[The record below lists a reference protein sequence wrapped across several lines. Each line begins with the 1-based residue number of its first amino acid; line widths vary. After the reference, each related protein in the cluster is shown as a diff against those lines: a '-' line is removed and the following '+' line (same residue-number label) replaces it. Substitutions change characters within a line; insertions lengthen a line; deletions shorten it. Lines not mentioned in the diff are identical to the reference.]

1 MNGGV
6 LMKMQLECA
15 WLLTADMRTA
25 LFLLSTMLLFACSR
39 PEVIVPESVIPRDT
53 MISILSDM
61 HLAEAAIQLR
71 NMGSGDT
78 ARAESYARYRY
89 VFKKHNISIGQF
101 RQSFAFYR
109 SQPEYFNKMYKEV
122 ITRLSE
128 IQAKEQRRPGL

>member
-1 MNGGV
+1 
-6 LMKMQLECA
+6 MKVQEECA
-15 WLLTADMRTA
+15 WHLIDNMRVA
-25 LFLLSTMLLFACSR
+25 LFFFSIMLLIACSR
-39 PEVIVPESVIPRDT
+39 PEVIVPSTVISRDS

-71 NMGSGDT
+71 NLGSSDT

-89 VFKKHNISIGQF
+89 VFRKYNISAEQF
-101 RQSFAFYR
+101 RQSFSFYR

-128 IQAKEQRRPGL
+128 IQAKEQKRPAI